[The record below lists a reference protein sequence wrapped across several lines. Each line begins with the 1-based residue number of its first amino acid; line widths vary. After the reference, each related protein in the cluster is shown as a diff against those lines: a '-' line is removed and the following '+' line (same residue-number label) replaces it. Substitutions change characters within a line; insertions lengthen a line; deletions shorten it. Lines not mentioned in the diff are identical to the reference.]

1 MDTTEE
7 QAPLEPK
14 PKRKYKPRPICADP
28 NLKYRYKPKPGPK
41 PRNSTGRKRYKP
53 VRTDVEQRKFS
64 RRSFSEKKK
73 LAANPALK
81 EKWARHLVKENKANP
96 ARLSRLGI
104 PDGMNRAQA
113 EAAWAVAR
121 AQAEKVFTQMVDEGI
136 VAGVVPEDF
145 ERVTLQKADGQ
156 TVVILVP
163 KTDEGKASVALK
175 EAMVMALGPMGNQQ
189 TKIAAINTVLK
200 FTKSPPAQKL
210 EVSKAEDLLALALAD
225 INKQDG
231 DK

>member
-163 KTDEGKASVALK
+163 KTDEGEAFSRIQGSNGDGPWADGQSADENQLPSTPFLSSPNRRPRRSLK
-175 EAMVMALGPMGNQQ
+175 SARRKTFWQQ
-189 TKIAAINTVLK
+189 
-200 FTKSPPAQKL
+200 P
-210 EVSKAEDLLALALAD
+210 
-225 INKQDG
+225 
-231 DK
+231 